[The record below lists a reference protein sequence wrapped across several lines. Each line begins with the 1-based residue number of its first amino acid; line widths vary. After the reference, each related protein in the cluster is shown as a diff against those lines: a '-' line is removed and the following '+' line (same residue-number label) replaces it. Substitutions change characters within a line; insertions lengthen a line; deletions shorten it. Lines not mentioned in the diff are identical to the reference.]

1 MNDRELNTHLRRLNQ
16 MLHAS
21 RDLPLDLRVR
31 IEREVRAVCWA

>member
-1 MNDRELNTHLRRLNQ
+1 MDGRELHPHLRRLDQ